1 MQMRIRK
8 AAIYARVSTEHEAQ
22 LLALENQVQYYDDL
36 IDSHPDWVLYR
47 RTAHYEDLDR
57 QARERLAEAERSREA
72 CRQRLDQADEEIRQK
87 NEQAQQAALDAAGAQ
102 LSQARAEA
110 ERILARARADA
121 QAERERITGEAQK
134 EIPEL
139 VAQAV
144 EKLVLEN
151 TSAVYNQF
159 LAAVG
164 EENGDA

>member
-1 MQMRIRK
+1 MSEFIHRPVLLDECIR
-8 AAIYARVSTEHEAQ
+8 ALDIRPDGIY
-22 LLALENQVQYYDDL
+22 
-36 IDSHPDWVLYR
+36 
-47 RTAHYEDLDR
+47 LDGTLGR
-57 QARERLAEAERSREA
+57 AGHSREIA
-72 CRQRLDQADEEIRQK
+72 GRLTTGRLICVDRD
-87 NEQAQQAALDAAGAQ
+87 QAALDAAGAQ

>member
-1 MQMRIRK
+1 MPLNIDFQQIFLHLLNSTILLG
-8 AAIYARVSTEHEAQ
+8 ALYFLLYAPVKDFMAK
-22 LLALENQVQYYDDL
+22 
-36 IDSHPDWVLYR
+36 